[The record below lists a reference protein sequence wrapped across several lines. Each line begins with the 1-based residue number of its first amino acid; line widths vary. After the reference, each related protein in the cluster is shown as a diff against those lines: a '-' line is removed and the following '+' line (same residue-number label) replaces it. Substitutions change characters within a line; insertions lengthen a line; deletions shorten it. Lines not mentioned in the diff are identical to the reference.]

1 MVQYEIGTCYGCRK
15 CMYCGCDLNTIK
27 CECNKT
33 VKPKKANR
41 TKQVSHTFGRTFDE
55 KLISSKKTFI
65 QAQSALY
72 SYNSNF
78 KVKFNFTL
86 CSTCNSHYQR
96 LSATKTTTSSQEK
109 ISIIID
115 DDESTSS
122 SAIVFDDNSD
132 NSHTN
137 QFIMSQDE
145 SNNQYCKKNEKKEI
159 SFTFVVRKAD
169 GKSLPGKW
177 LTFNML
183 SFNEF
188 VNQIQR
194 YVGTIVGCDNI
205 DQEEYSLTFKPAKS
219 SGEGLEL
226 SEPRDFEKFLNEY
239 EKLFKTKKEIVV
251 VANMKQK
258 IHKKKKRKQI
268 EV

>member
-15 CMYCGCDLNTIK
+15 CMYCSCDLNIEK

-41 TKQVSHTFGRTFDE
+41 TEQVPYTFGRTFDE
-55 KLISSKKTFI
+55 KLLPSKKTFI
-65 QAQSALY
+65 QTQNTLY

-78 KVKFNFTL
+78 KAKFNFTL
-86 CSTCNSHYQR
+86 CSTCNSQYQR
-96 LSATKTTTSSQEK
+96 LSKVTTSSQEK
-109 ISIIID
+109 DPIII

-122 SAIVFDDNSD
+122 SAVILDDNSD
-132 NSHTN
+132 SSHAN
-137 QFIMSQDE
+137 QIITSQNEHDNLYYE
-145 SNNQYCKKNEKKEI
+145 KDEKKEI
-159 SFTFVVRKAD
+159 SFTFIVKKAD

-177 LTFNML
+177 LTFKVL

-188 VNQIQR
+188 VNQIQK
-194 YVGTIVGCDNI
+194 YIGTIVGYDDI

-219 SGEGLEL
+219 NGEGLEL

-239 EKLFKTKKEIVV
+239 EKLFKAKKEIVV
-251 VANMKQK
+251 IANMKQK
-258 IHKKKKRKQI
+258 IHKKKKRKQM